1 MNENARE
8 IVTLLRAILSVAF
21 GFGLLFLAAVLLK
34 PLLDIGVGLYIL
46 IIFLAGVGLMFE
58 KLRQRIRGW
67 IS

>member
-1 MNENARE
+1 MNQTFTS

-21 GFGLLFLAAVLLK
+21 GFGLLFLTAVLLK

-58 KLRQRIRGW
+58 KLRHSIRGW